1 MASLKE
7 VKNRISSVKSTR
19 QITSAMKMVASAK
32 LHKAQGRITSMLPY
46 QRKLN
51 EILTNFLR
59 TETSFESAY
68 TARREVARVAIV
80 VCSSNSSLCGAY
92 NSNVAHLL
100 EKTLADYSHLG
111 QENILVYPVGKKV
124 EEAVKKMA
132 CTKQGSYQKLVDVP
146 AYADAYQLAG
156 ELMASFAEQRVDRV
170 ELIYHHFKSMGSQV
184 LTREDYLPIDLG
196 RMAEGAAGC
205 DAAFFVGYHAMAGT
219 EKAVLDHT
227 FDSRTIYGLTV
238 NGLKMGETGV
248 NALFCGALGVP
259 VAFVS
264 GDDALCTEARSLL
277 GPQLRL
283 CSVKEGLGRGA
294 ALCRTPEDTE
304 PEIYAAAKEAAGAVR
319 RGEFSPF
326 TLEGPYVLEISFMN
340 TLQTDAAALVPGARR
355 IAGRALRF
363 ESGDVFELRRFICTA
378 AEAARAAQENY

>member
-1 MASLKE
+1 M
-7 VKNRISSVKSTR
+7 RIFISSDMEGSTGVVSAAQVRASRAEYAFGCAR
-19 QITSAMKMVASAK
+19 QAGDVRAAARGALDAGAERVIICDAHGAMTNLDLSEFGKFVSIASGSPK
-32 LHKAQGRITSMLPY
+32 
-46 QRKLN
+46 
-51 EILTNFLR
+51 
-59 TETSFESAY
+59 
-68 TARREVARVAIV
+68 V
-80 VCSSNSSLCGAY
+80 
-92 NSNVAHLL
+92 
-100 EKTLADYSHLG
+100 LG
-111 QENILVYPVGKKV
+111 
-124 EEAVKKMA
+124 
-132 CTKQGSYQKLVDVP
+132 
-146 AYADAYQLAG
+146 
-156 ELMASFAEQRVDRV
+156 
-170 ELIYHHFKSMGSQV
+170 
-184 LTREDYLPIDLG
+184 
-196 RMAEGAAGC
+196 MAEGAAGC

-227 FDSRTIYGLTV
+227 FDSRTIYCLTV

-264 GDDALCTEARSLL
+264 GDDALCAEARSLL

-294 ALCRTPEDTE
+294 ALCRAPEETE
-304 PEIYAAAKEAAGAVR
+304 PEIYAAAKEAAEAVR